1 MPDQRT
7 GRLKSEFKAQRK
19 KRTNMQNLEEL
30 HKLVECQARFAYR
43 RFGWMMP
50 LEDIRQEG
58 YVGLFS
64 ALQTVDHGSETA
76 RAYLQTRV
84 LGAILDSVRRTPG
97 YSSYRSRNFESHYH
111 VPLTESSGVDG
122 RFEDR
127 LVRRM
132 TARQLVERGNK
143 RERTVLKAY
152 YFEER
157 KLKEIGSEIGVNESR
172 VSQIV
177 GDAVGRMR
185 QTCNQTG
192 RRGTLVSGRVRGQQ
206 RSVEEDRKPETR
218 LALVS
223 TRVPR
228 SRNLPLLR
236 STDQASSGPSR
247 LSAPCGQSL
256 VSTAASKAA

>member
-1 MPDQRT
+1 
-7 GRLKSEFKAQRK
+7 
-19 KRTNMQNLEEL
+19 MQNLDEL
-30 HKLVECQARFAYR
+30 QKIVECQARFAYR

-64 ALQTVDHGSETA
+64 ALQTVDQQSETA
-76 RAYLQTRV
+76 QAYLRTRV

-97 YSSYRSRNFESHYH
+97 YSSYRSCNFESRYH

-143 RERTVLKAY
+143 RDRTVLTAY

-177 GDAVGRMR
+177 GDAVCRMR
-185 QTCNQTG
+185 KAACKQNG
-192 RRGTLVSGRVRGQQ
+192 KRATLSVSGRGRGQL
-206 RSVEEDRKPETR
+206 RSAQKSRKAGSPLTLMSTHTSTDRKP
-218 LALVS
+218 S
-223 TRVPR
+223 
-228 SRNLPLLR
+228 LLR
-236 STDQASSGPSR
+236 TTGQERSGSLR
-247 LSAPCGQSL
+247 LSQRRGQSVL
-256 VSTAASKAA
+256 NSGVPKAA

>member
-1 MPDQRT
+1 
-7 GRLKSEFKAQRK
+7 
-19 KRTNMQNLEEL
+19 MQNLDEL
-30 HKLVECQARFAYR
+30 QKIVECQARFAYR

-64 ALQTVDHGSETA
+64 ALQTVDQQSETA
-76 RAYLQTRV
+76 QAYLRTRV

-97 YSSYRSRNFESHYH
+97 YSSYRSCNFESRYH

-143 RERTVLKAY
+143 RDRTVLKAY

-157 KLKEIGSEIGVNESR
+157 KLKEIGSEISVNESR

-185 QTCNQTG
+185 KACKRNGGPRTAGLG
-192 RRGTLVSGRVRGQQ
+192 RIRGQRRSAEENRGAGSQLTLVSNHISPGRNPSVLRTTGLKRSASLRVSQ
-206 RSVEEDRKPETR
+206 RRDQSV
-218 LALVS
+218 LNS
-223 TRVPR
+223 GVP
-228 SRNLPLLR
+228 
-236 STDQASSGPSR
+236 
-247 LSAPCGQSL
+247 
-256 VSTAASKAA
+256 KAA